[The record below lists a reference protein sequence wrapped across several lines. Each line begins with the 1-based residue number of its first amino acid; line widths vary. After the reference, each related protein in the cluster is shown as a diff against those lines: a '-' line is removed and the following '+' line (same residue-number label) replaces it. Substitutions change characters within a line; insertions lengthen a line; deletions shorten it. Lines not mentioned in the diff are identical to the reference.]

1 MDDLMSRVLIT
12 KYPHVFLSEPVVDV
26 AVGHFSVAER
36 AIEALQELHPGLR
49 ISAISRDAVGLMWID
64 VGYETSHYPE
74 DIIDKVLKVVSDAKT
89 WSAWTCQEDGFPGW
103 RVEGPAGPVILC
115 PYCQR
120 KQGIEVVRHEA

>member
-49 ISAISRDAVGLMWID
+49 ISAISRDAVALCIRRTSSTKSSRWSLTQRHGRRGRAKRTAFLDGEWKDRQGL
-64 VGYETSHYPE
+64 
-74 DIIDKVLKVVSDAKT
+74 
-89 WSAWTCQEDGFPGW
+89 
-103 RVEGPAGPVILC
+103 
-115 PYCQR
+115 
-120 KQGIEVVRHEA
+120 